1 VEIRPRITNPEAGI
15 RPFRP
20 VPLPLLSVLLLS
32 LLTAA
37 PARAQFVTATAAQS
51 SDIVRPGAID
61 TLFTI
66 DIQNSGLLD
75 ATLTSVKLLNQT
87 SGSGS
92 ISQLDQEL
100 GSLRLYRDG
109 GSFLRQTAASGDT
122 VGFTALNVKVPAFG
136 GSVRLHVLASVPLSA
151 RDDDLLDL
159 SIEDAGGLT
168 FQSDSWS
175 GFPLDPSGGLRVD
188 GMVAAQISVNPVAPD
203 SLLAGTQ
210 DSLALLDVLL
220 PPNGYAPDR
229 LEMLSIDQE
238 GTASSGGDVTGIRAW
253 VDSNGNGKF
262 NSHSDRSLGSLTFM
276 GGNRW
281 QIKGLSELVPS
292 GGLRIFFSVSI
303 ADLASQGR
311 TVRLALPQGEG
322 VGMAS
327 GNDGPLDNPVRNP
340 LFRAISTADR
350 ITFIPTPVAA
360 ATVRPGDRDVLL
372 LNVAATN
379 TYSSSRTLT
388 GLTVTNATTGPGSQ
402 ADRDGETR
410 LLTLRADGDGDGLLG
425 DLITDPVL
433 GTTIFQAGRGSFG
446 GFSWLLPAGQ
456 STRLFVTA
464 DVSLTGASDS
474 DVLSLVVANSLH
486 IDFSVATRVA
496 AAWPLDSGARATVDG
511 MVANQIANGVA
522 PTATI
527 GPSEGPILA
536 LDVTVPRNGYA
547 SDVLD
552 TLVMVNLGDA
562 AESDLAELR
571 LWRDGGDG
579 VFTPGSGDD
588 RDLGLL
594 TWQAGVWRSSLL
606 AETLDGPGA
615 RLFVG
620 LRTAGSPRDSATVRL
635 AIPVGGIIVR
645 SGNDGPID
653 SAVENPHTITIS
665 NAPLLAT
672 VSIAT
677 PSSTVGQQIA
687 VTMVVR
693 NNSSE
698 SVVGILPSALVASG
712 TGALKL
718 TSGPS
723 PPSFDLSPAA
733 ADTFHWVYTA
743 SATGDV
749 MLSGS
754 ARGTGFPSG
763 STARSLEGNSNLHQV
778 YGFVSAI
785 PFTAASSMPATV
797 TRGQADVVPLSLSF
811 SRVDGPEAAPVRVVA
826 LRLRLED
833 GSGGGIVPSD
843 LLTGITVS
851 SGTTVYLRKT
861 ALETTGAEIALPL
874 TLPAIIPGGQSLGL
888 TFRLDISSSATQ
900 PNFRAVIADSTWL
913 TAEDANSGA
922 PVTAHLQGST
932 YPIRSSLGR
941 IVSEATSLQVAAQP
955 LPPLRVGR
963 GEPGDSLLTLRV
975 ENPGLDG
982 ITSDIRISSFDITLT
997 DTNGVTLARPSEH
1010 LGRIRVRTA
1019 FQVLTDRTI
1028 LATDGAILT
1037 LVLSPALSVPVNT
1050 PLDLF
1055 VLGDIATDA
1064 TVGPFRMQLGD
1075 SATFDAR
1082 DAGTGSN
1089 VPVVY
1094 ATHPVIGP
1102 VATVEDAAD
1111 TLLVRGSPRFSPQ
1124 ITVGQTDV
1132 LALTAVLRHPG
1143 LPGTSRIRVDSLLV
1157 QVRNELRLPLV
1168 PSSYLSRVRI
1178 NWNGVEIA
1186 NSPDPPNF
1194 GGTVPMSLPGPLLE
1208 PGDSALIEILVDI
1221 APNAPEGFLELML
1234 FETGIR
1240 AVDSNLNVPTT
1251 IATYGG
1257 SEFPLS
1263 SGLTRLV
1270 PPARELVADLK
1281 DRMPAA
1287 LAADGDTV
1295 RVAVLTLEN
1304 TAASNSDSIYVDRL
1318 VLRACDRDF
1327 AAMPIGSAAGTV
1339 LAKVG
1344 GLVWATSG
1352 ALSADST
1359 TATLAAAS
1367 PLAVRPGGSVDLE
1380 LFVVLHPDP
1389 TWRTLRLGLNAAGV
1403 GVIQPGGALLQIQV
1417 QPAPGRSFPMW
1428 TEFGSVSGL
1437 SLRASYS
1444 NFPNPFAAGREPT
1457 SFAYYLREAGRVTLR
1472 IFTANGEPV
1481 ATLAKNA
1488 GRPAGMNQADLW
1500 DGRNGQGKVVRNGVY
1515 IAELDVSFDG
1525 GGSDRVRRKVAVVR

>member
-1 VEIRPRITNPEAGI
+1 M
-15 RPFRP
+15 
-20 VPLPLLSVLLLS
+20 
-32 LLTAA
+32 
-37 PARAQFVTATAAQS
+37 
-51 SDIVRPGAID
+51 RPGVTD

-75 ATLTSVKLLNQT
+75 VTLASMNLLNKT

-92 ISQLDQEL
+92 TSDLDQEL
-100 GSLRLYRDG
+100 GPLRLYRDD
-109 GSFLRQTAASGDT
+109 GSFLAQTAASGDT
-122 VGFTALNVKVPAFG
+122 VRFTALNVKIAAFG
-136 GSVRLHVLASVPLSA
+136 GSVRLHVFARVPLLA
-151 RDDDLLDL
+151 RDADVLDL

-168 FQSDSWS
+168 FQSGSWS
-175 GFPLDPSGGLRVD
+175 GFPLDPSGGLTVD
-188 GMVAAQISVNPVAPD
+188 GMVAAQISMNPVAPD
-203 SLLAGTQ
+203 SILAGAQ
-210 DSLALLDVLL
+210 DALALDVVL

-229 LEMLSIDQE
+229 LAELSVVQE
-238 GTASSGGDVTGIRAW
+238 GTASSGGDLTGIRAW
-253 VDSNGNGKF
+253 VDNGNGKF
-262 NSHSDRSLGSLTFM
+262 NSRADRSLGSLAFM

-292 GGLRIFFSVSI
+292 GGLRVFFSVDI

-327 GNDGPLDNPVRNP
+327 GNDGPLDNLVRNP

-350 ITFIPTPVAA
+350 ITFITTPVAA
-360 ATVRPGDRDVLL
+360 DTVRPGDRDVLL

-379 TYSSSRTLT
+379 TYLSSRTMT
-388 GLTVTNATTGPGSQ
+388 GLTVTNATIGTGSQ
-402 ADRDGETR
+402 ANRDGETR
-410 LLTLRADGDGDGLLG
+410 LLTLRADGDGDGSLG
-425 DLITDPVL
+425 DPSTDPVL

-446 GFSWLLPAGQ
+446 GFSWPLPAGQ
-456 STRLFVTA
+456 PTRLFVTA

-474 DVLSLVVANSLH
+474 DALSLVVADPLDV
-486 IDFSVATRVA
+486 DFSVATRVA
-496 AAWPLDSGARATVDG
+496 AAWPLDSGARATIDG
-511 MVANQIANGVA
+511 MVADQITNTGA
-522 PTATI
+522 PTATV
-527 GPSEGPILA
+527 GPSEGPVLA

-552 TLVMVNLGDA
+552 TLVVVNLGDA
-562 AESDLAELR
+562 DVSDLAEVR

-588 RDLGLL
+588 RNLGLL

-606 AETLDGPGA
+606 AETLNGPGA

-620 LRTAGSPRDSATVRL
+620 LRIAGSPRDSATVRL
-635 AIPVGGIIVR
+635 AIPVGGVTTR

-653 SAVENPHTITIS
+653 SPIDNPHTITIS

-677 PSSTVGQQIA
+677 PSSTIGQQVA
-687 VTMVVR
+687 VSMIVR

-698 SVVGILPSALVASG
+698 SVVGIVPSLLASSG
-712 TGALKL
+712 SGALTL

-723 PPSFDLSPAA
+723 PPSFDLAPAA
-733 ADTFHWVYTA
+733 ADTFHWIYTA
-743 SATGDV
+743 AATGDV

-754 ARGTGFPSG
+754 ARGSGFPSG
-763 STARSLEGNSNLHQV
+763 GTRRSLEGNSNLHRV
-778 YGFVSAI
+778 NGFVPAI
-785 PFTAASSMPATV
+785 PFTAASSMPVTV

-811 SRVDGPEAAPVRVVA
+811 ARVDGPEAAPVRLVG

-833 GSGGGIVPSD
+833 GTGNGIVPSN
-843 LLTGITVS
+843 LLTGVTVG

-861 ALETTGAEIALPL
+861 ALETSGAEIALPL
-874 TLPAIIPGGQSLGL
+874 TLPALIEGGQSLGL

-900 PNFRAVIADSTWL
+900 PNFRVVIADSTWL
-913 TAEDANSGA
+913 TTEDANSGA
-922 PVTAHLQGST
+922 PVTARLQGSA
-932 YPIRSSLGR
+932 YPIRSSIGR
-941 IVSEATSLQVAAQP
+941 IVTEATSLQVASQP
-955 LPPLRVGR
+955 LTPIRVGR
-963 GEPGDSLLTLRV
+963 GEPGDTLLTLRV

-982 ITSDIRISSFDITLT
+982 ITSDVRISSFDIGLT
-997 DTNGVTLARPSEH
+997 DTNGVALARPSEH

-1019 FQVLTDRTI
+1019 FQVLTDRTV
-1028 LATDGAILT
+1028 LATDGATLT

-1055 VLGDIATDA
+1055 ILGDIAADA
-1064 TVGPFRMQLGD
+1064 TLGAFRMQLGD
-1075 SATFDAR
+1075 SASFDAR

-1089 VPVVY
+1089 VPAVY
-1094 ATHPVIGP
+1094 ATTPVSGP
-1102 VATVEDAAD
+1102 VVTVEDAAD
-1111 TLLVRGSPRFSPQ
+1111 TLLVRGTPRFLPQ

-1157 QVRNELRLPLV
+1157 QCRNESRQPLI
-1168 PSSYLSRVRI
+1168 PSTYLSRVRI

-1186 NSPDPPNF
+1186 NRPDPPNF
-1194 GGTVPMSLPGPLLE
+1194 GGAVPMSLPGPLLE
-1208 PGDSALIEILVDI
+1208 PGDSALVEILVDI
-1221 APNAPEGFLELML
+1221 SPNAPEGFLELMV

-1240 AVDSNLNVPTT
+1240 AVDSNMDLPTT
-1251 IATYGG
+1251 ITTYSG
-1257 SEFPLS
+1257 SEFPLA

-1270 PPARELVADLK
+1270 PPARELAADLR

-1304 TAASNSDSIYVDRL
+1304 TAAANSDSIYVNRL
-1318 VLRACDRDF
+1318 VLLASDRDF
-1327 AAMPIGSAAGTV
+1327 AALPIGSAAGRV
-1339 LAKVG
+1339 LAKVDG
-1344 GLVWATSG
+1344 SIWATSG
-1352 ALSADST
+1352 ALRTDST

-1380 LFVVLHPDP
+1380 LFVVLQTNP
-1389 TWRTLRLGLNAAGV
+1389 TWRTLRVGLNAAGV

-1417 QPAPGRSFPMW
+1417 QPAPGRAFPMW
-1428 TEFGSVSGL
+1428 TDFGSVSGL

-1457 SFAYYLREAGRVTLR
+1457 SFAYYLPEAGRVTLR
-1472 IFTANGEPV
+1472 IFAADGEPV

-1488 GRPAGMNQADLW
+1488 GRPAGMSQIDLW

-1515 IAELDVSFDG
+1515 IAELDVSFDSG
-1525 GGSDRVRRKVAVVR
+1525 GRDRVRRKVAVVR